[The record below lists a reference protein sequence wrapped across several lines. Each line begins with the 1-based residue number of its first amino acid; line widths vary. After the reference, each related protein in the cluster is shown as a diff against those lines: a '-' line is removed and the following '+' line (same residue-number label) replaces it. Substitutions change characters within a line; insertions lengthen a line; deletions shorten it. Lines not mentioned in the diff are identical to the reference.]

1 MNLIKK
7 INVDIN
13 KNIKITYLCDGQEI
27 LPESYY
33 ALEADLEEDF
43 EDDVDYDEELTEYN
57 YDEEPCSC
65 VDCTIDRY
73 VEKIS
78 NLGLVCP
85 HCVREAL
92 EQMVDEILD

>member
-7 INVDIN
+7 INIDIN
-13 KNIKITYLCDGQEI
+13 GDIKTTYLCDGQEI

-33 ALEADLEEDF
+33 ALESDLEECMDCDDF
-43 EDDVDYDEELTEYN
+43 DDELAEYN
-57 YDEEPCSC
+57 YDEEPCDC
-65 VDCTIDRY
+65 IECTIDRY
-73 VEKIS
+73 TEQIA

-85 HCVREAL
+85 HCVREVL